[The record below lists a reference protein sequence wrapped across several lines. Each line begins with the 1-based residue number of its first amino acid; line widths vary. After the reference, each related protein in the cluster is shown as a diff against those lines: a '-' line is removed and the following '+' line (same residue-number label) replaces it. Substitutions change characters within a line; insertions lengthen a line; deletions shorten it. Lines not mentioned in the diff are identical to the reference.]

1 MDMNDPLFSLDG
13 ADTST
18 PRDPIPAVSART
30 EREETMGFL
39 GGLEAAGLIMRRKA
53 SRGRC
58 ASCRA
63 TVLRGLDADL
73 AAMPATVDPTPL
85 DLRAWAACNLVD
97 RKLYVLKNDGDRWVL
112 NDLDPYA
119 FPGSK
124 RPGTLIVPEHVCGGR
139 FSSGRLPE
147 ILSHNVDPDAPA
159 PF

>member
-1 MDMNDPLFSLDG
+1 MNLQDPLFSLDP
-13 ADTST
+13 DDT
-18 PRDPIPAVSART
+18 PRRDDSAPAVDART
-30 EREETMGFL
+30 EREETLGFL

-58 ASCRA
+58 PTCRA

-73 AAMPATVDPTPL
+73 AAMPAIVDPTPL
-85 DLRAWAACNLVD
+85 DLRAWEACRVAG
-97 RKLYVLKNDGDRWVL
+97 RALYVLKSDGDRWIL

-124 RPGTLIVPEHVCGGR
+124 RQDALIVPEHTCRGR
-139 FSSGRLPE
+139 FPGRLPDTRR
-147 ILSHNVDPDAPA
+147 HNPDPDAPP